1 MRPASAPAGLGEVK
15 PTFRRV
21 ALALLGVVLLP
32 LAQSSA
38 GATGVA
44 ARSIAPDDLMLDPS
58 DFPGTSLRVAQ
69 RVGQRETRD
78 GGQTAQVILRDDRLE
93 ISEGVVVF
101 PSEDASRAALQT
113 LRADEFGA
121 PQVDAAQTP
130 AFGQDSI
137 VRVGQPGTRTVSA
150 FIRQGPVLVRLTL
163 VGTTTVAEMTPYAR
177 KVEEK
182 LRRAGGMG

>member
-1 MRPASAPAGLGEVK
+1 M
-15 PTFRRV
+15 
-21 ALALLGVVLLP
+21 
-32 LAQSSA
+32 
-38 GATGVA
+38 
-44 ARSIAPDDLMLDPS
+44 
-58 DFPGTSLRVAQ
+58 
-69 RVGQRETRD
+69 GQRETRD
-78 GGQTAQVILRDDRLE
+78 GGQTAQVTLRDDRLE
-93 ISEGVVVF
+93 ISQGVVVF
-101 PSEDASRAALQT
+101 PSEDASRAAIEK
-113 LRADEFGA
+113 LRPDGYGPTRVEGS
-121 PQVDAAQTP
+121 QTP